1 MKVKLKQDNYY
12 ISETG
17 SQKFGHK
24 GQVVNID
31 PLFHKHI
38 TLICEIVADKEE
50 KEPEEKPLNKMNKDE
65 LVEKA
70 KEVGLDYSDED
81 YEKFTKADITKL
93 IQEKINA

>member
-17 SQKFGHK
+17 SQKFGYK
-24 GQVVNID
+24 DQGVNID
-31 PLFHKHI
+31 QLFHKHI
-38 TLICEIVADKEE
+38 TLICEIVSDKEE

>member
-1 MKVKLKQDNYY
+1 MASLLELRKEAEKLGIENYAQY
-12 ISETG
+12 SKSEL
-17 SQKFGHK
+17 Q
-24 GQVVNID
+24 
-31 PLFHKHI
+31 
-38 TLICEIVADKEE
+38 A
-50 KEPEEKPLNKMNKDE
+50 

>member
-1 MKVKLKQDNYY
+1 MKVKLKQDNHY

-17 SQKFGHK
+17 SQKFGYK
-24 GQVVNID
+24 DQVVNID

-50 KEPEEKPLNKMNKDE
+50 IEPEEKPLNKMNKDE